1 MTDSTTQ
8 LNEIVRN
15 FSKENANSSISQ
27 LNAIIQTC
35 LDAGIKFSFDTNYEE
50 TIHSFTKENFNE
62 FNLQK
67 ANQEIEALAKQ
78 NKYQEAAEMRDKIIS
93 INNEIHKQVRLK
105 KHGTADW
112 FTAKS
117 ESEIL
122 FLPTQISVID
132 SLVQGYLL

>member
-1 MTDSTTQ
+1 MTYSTTQ

-27 LNAIIQTC
+27 LRAIIQTC
-35 LDAGIKFSFDTNYEE
+35 INAGIKFSFDTNYEE
-50 TIHSFTKENFNE
+50 TIHSFTKENFTE

-67 ANQEIEALAKQ
+67 ANQEIESLAKQ
-78 NKYQEAAEMRDKIIS
+78 NKYQEVAEMRDKIIS
-93 INNEIHKQVRLK
+93 INNDIHSQVRLK

-112 FTAKS
+112 FMAKS
-117 ESEIL
+117 ESEIF

-132 SLVQGYLL
+132 SLVPGYIL

>member
-1 MTDSTTQ
+1 MTNSTTQ

-15 FSKENANSSISQ
+15 FSKDNANSSISQ
-27 LNAIIQTC
+27 LSTIIENC
-35 LDAGIKFSFDTNYEE
+35 INAGIKFSFDTNYEE
-50 TIHSFTKENFNE
+50 TVHLFTKENFTE

-67 ANQEIEALAKQ
+67 ANQEIESLAKL

-93 INNEIHKQVRLK
+93 INNEIHRQVRLK

-112 FTAKS
+112 FMAKS
-117 ESEIL
+117 ESEIF

-132 SLVQGYLL
+132 CLVPGYLL

>member
-1 MTDSTTQ
+1 MTNSTIQ

-27 LNAIIQTC
+27 LSAIIQTC

-50 TIHSFTKENFNE
+50 TIHSFAKENFTE

-78 NKYQEAAEMRDKIIS
+78 NKYQEAAEKRDKIIS

-117 ESEIL
+117 ASEIF

-132 SLVQGYLL
+132 SLVPGYLF